1 MLDFFKQFG
10 GDQLLSQITEKT
22 GLSSDQASSVM
33 GSALPQIMNLVKEKG
48 LSADLLSVGNLSAIA
63 GAVSEKT
70 GLSADTITNALG
82 AAVPFITDFLS
93 NKGGGENGGIM
104 DMVSGLLDK
113 NKDGNLL
120 DDVMGF
126 FK

>member
-1 MLDFFKQFG
+1 MLDFLKQFG

-22 GLSSDQASSVM
+22 GLSNDQASSIM
-33 GSALPQIMNLVKEKG
+33 GAALPQIMNLVKEKG
-48 LSADLLSVGNLSAIA
+48 LSADLLSGENLSAIA
-63 GAVSEKT
+63 GTVSEKT
-70 GLSADTITNALG
+70 GLSADTITNVLG
-82 AAVPFITDFLS
+82 AVMPFITDFLS

-104 DMVSGLLDK
+104 DMVSGFLDK

>member
-1 MLDFFKQFG
+1 MLDFLKQFG

-22 GLSSDQASSVM
+22 GLSNDQASSIM
-33 GSALPQIMNLVKEKG
+33 GAALPQIMNLVKEKG
-48 LSADLLSVGNLSAIA
+48 LSADLLSGENLSAIA
-63 GAVSEKT
+63 GTVSEKT

-82 AAVPFITDFLS
+82 AAAPFITDFLS
-93 NKGGGENGGIM
+93 NKGGENGGIM
-104 DMVSGLLDK
+104 DMVSGFLDK

>member
-1 MLDFFKQFG
+1 MLDFLKQFG
-10 GDQLLSQITEKT
+10 GDQLLGQITEKT
-22 GLSSDQASSVM
+22 GLSNDQASSIM
-33 GSALPQIMNLVKEKG
+33 GSALPQIMNLVQEKG
-48 LSADLLSVGNLSAIA
+48 LSADLLSGENISAIA

-70 GLSADTITNALG
+70 GLSADMITNALG
-82 AAVPFITDFLS
+82 AAAPFITDFLS
-93 NKGGGENGGIM
+93 NKGGENGGIM
-104 DMVSGLLDK
+104 DMVSGFLDK

>member
-1 MLDFFKQFG
+1 MLDFLKQFG
-10 GDQLLSQITEKT
+10 GDQLLGQITEKT
-22 GLSSDQASSVM
+22 GLSNDQASSIM
-33 GSALPQIMNLVKEKG
+33 GSALPQIMNLVQEKG
-48 LSADLLSVGNLSAIA
+48 LSADLLSGENVSAIA

-70 GLSADTITNALG
+70 GLSADMITNALG
-82 AAVPFITDFLS
+82 AAAPFITDFLS
-93 NKGGGENGGIM
+93 NKGGENGGIM
-104 DMVSGLLDK
+104 DMVSGFLDK

>member
-1 MLDFFKQFG
+1 MLDFLKQFG
-10 GDQLLSQITEKT
+10 GDQFLGQITEKT
-22 GLSSDQASSVM
+22 GLSNDQASSIM
-33 GSALPQIMNLVKEKG
+33 GAALPQIMNLVQEKG
-48 LSADLLSVGNLSAIA
+48 LSADLLSGENISAIA
-63 GAVSEKT
+63 GAVSGKT

-93 NKGGGENGGIM
+93 NKGGENGGIM
-104 DMVSGLLDK
+104 DMVSGFLDK